1 MSKNSNSRLQNA
13 IYVFTLGMLCAF
25 APMCSDMYLPSLPE
39 IVTYFDSNPAQV
51 QFSLTASFLG
61 LALGQIVIGPV
72 SDAYGRIKPLLV
84 CLVIFTLSS
93 LACALSPN
101 VWSFVF
107 FRLLQ
112 GLSAAGGIVL
122 TRSIACDRFK
132 GNELT
137 SFMSFLMAINSL
149 GPILGPIVGSLV
161 VTYFAWQVIFFIL
174 VGWGLILIYLT
185 KFHVPESLAEAKREK
200 SALISILKM
209 KTDLLNLK
217 FMLTVFSLS
226 FVMGGF
232 FSYLAAS
239 PFVFQKVYGFT
250 PIEYSFT
257 FAFISICISIIA
269 STSGRLSRRLSELK
283 VVIIAY
289 VLLLISGIGV
299 LIISFVRPESFV
311 PVLVCLAIYCAMM
324 GLFQSASHCYNS
336 SKAADFGVV
345 MSFKKGGAGSASGI
359 FGVMYFLI
367 GSLVSP
373 LVGVMGELS
382 MIPFGINLSVCA
394 ILAIVFL
401 YFAVRIKDENNSED

>member
-1 MSKNSNSRLQNA
+1 MSKNSNNRLQYA
-13 IYVFTLGMLCAF
+13 LYVFTLGMLCAF

-39 IVTYFDSNPAQV
+39 IVSYFDSNPAQV

-61 LALGQIVIGPV
+61 LALGQIVIGPI
-72 SDAYGRIKPLLV
+72 SDAYGRIKPLLF

-101 VWSFVF
+101 VWIFVF

-161 VTYFAWQVIFFIL
+161 VTYFTWQVIFFIL
-174 VGWGLILIYLT
+174 VVWGIILIYLT
-185 KFHVPESLAEAKREK
+185 KFHVPESLAVEKREK
-200 SALISILKM
+200 SALVSILKM

-250 PIEYSFT
+250 PVEYSFT
-257 FAFISICISIIA
+257 FAFIAVCITIIA
-269 STSGRLSRRLSELK
+269 SSAGRLSRRLSELK
-283 VVIIAY
+283 VVVFAY

-299 LIISFVRPESFV
+299 LIISFIRPESFV
-311 PVLVCLAIYCAMM
+311 PVLFCLAVYCSMM
-324 GLFQSASHCYNS
+324 GLSQSAG
-336 SKAADFGVV
+336 FGVV

-394 ILAIVFL
+394 ILAIALL
-401 YFAVRIKDENNSED
+401 YFATRIKDKNVSESN

>member
-1 MSKNSNSRLQNA
+1 MSKHSNNRLQYA
-13 IYVFTLGMLCAF
+13 LYVFTLGMLCAF

-39 IVTYFDSNPAQV
+39 IVTYFNSNPAQV

-61 LALGQIVIGPV
+61 LALGQIVIGPI

-101 VWSFVF
+101 VWAFVF

-161 VTYFAWQVIFFIL
+161 VTYFTWQVIFFIL
-174 VGWGLILIYLT
+174 VVWGIILIYLT
-185 KFHVPESLAEAKREK
+185 KFHVPESLAVEKREK
-200 SALISILKM
+200 SALVSILKM

-250 PIEYSFT
+250 PVEYSFT
-257 FAFISICISIIA
+257 FAFIAVCITIIA
-269 STSGRLSRRLSELK
+269 SSAGRLSRRLSELK
-283 VVIIAY
+283 VVVFAY
-289 VLLLISGIGV
+289 ALLLISGIGV
-299 LIISFVRPESFV
+299 LIISFIRPESFV
-311 PVLVCLAIYCAMM
+311 PVLVCLAVYCSMM
-324 GLFQSASHCYNS
+324 GLSQSAG
-336 SKAADFGVV
+336 FGVV

-382 MIPFGINLSVCA
+382 MIPFGLNLSVCA
-394 ILAIVFL
+394 ILAIALL
-401 YFAVRIKDENNSED
+401 YFATRIKDENVSESK

>member
-1 MSKNSNSRLQNA
+1 
-13 IYVFTLGMLCAF
+13 
-25 APMCSDMYLPSLPE
+25 
-39 IVTYFDSNPAQV
+39 
-51 QFSLTASFLG
+51 
-61 LALGQIVIGPV
+61 
-72 SDAYGRIKPLLV
+72 
-84 CLVIFTLSS
+84 
-93 LACALSPN
+93 
-101 VWSFVF
+101 
-107 FRLLQ
+107 
-112 GLSAAGGIVL
+112 
-122 TRSIACDRFK
+122 
-132 GNELT
+132 
-137 SFMSFLMAINSL
+137 MAINSL

-257 FAFISICISIIA
+257 FAFIAICISIIA

-324 GLFQSASHCYNS
+324 GLSQSAG
-336 SKAADFGVV
+336 FGVV
-345 MSFKKGGAGSASGI
+345 MSFKKGEAGSASGI

>member
-1 MSKNSNSRLQNA
+1 MSKNSNSRLQYA
-13 IYVFTLGMLCAF
+13 LYVFTLGMLCAF

-101 VWSFVF
+101 ICSFVF

-122 TRSIACDRFK
+122 TRSIACDKFK

-149 GPILGPIVGSLV
+149 GPILGPIIGSLV
-161 VTYFAWQVIFFIL
+161 VTYFSWPVIFFIL

-185 KFHVPESLAEAKREK
+185 KFHVPESLAVEKREK
-200 SALISILKM
+200 NALVSILRM

-257 FAFISICISIIA
+257 FAFIAICISIIA
-269 STSGRLSRRLSELK
+269 SSAGRLSRRLSELK

-299 LIISFVRPESFV
+299 LIISLVQPESFV
-311 PVLVCLAIYCAMM
+311 PILGCLAIYCAMM
-324 GLFQSASHCYNS
+324 GLSQSAG
-336 SKAADFGVV
+336 FGVV
-345 MSFKKGGAGSASGI
+345 ISFKKGGAGSASGI

-373 LVGVMGELS
+373 FVGVMGELS

-401 YFAVRIKDENNSED
+401 YFAVRIKDENNSEA

>member
-1 MSKNSNSRLQNA
+1 MSKNSNNRLQYA
-13 IYVFTLGMLCAF
+13 LYVFTLGMLCAF

-39 IVTYFDSNPAQV
+39 IVTYFASNPAQV

-61 LALGQIVIGPV
+61 LALGQIVIGPI

-101 VWSFVF
+101 VWIFVF

-112 GLSAAGGIVL
+112 GLSAAGGVVL

-161 VTYFAWQVIFFIL
+161 VTYFTWQMIFFIL
-174 VGWGLILIYLT
+174 VVWGIILIYLT
-185 KFHVPESLAEAKREK
+185 KFHVPESLAVEKREK
-200 SALISILKM
+200 SALVSILKM

-239 PFVFQKVYGFT
+239 PFVFQKVYGFS
-250 PIEYSFT
+250 PVEYSFT
-257 FAFISICISIIA
+257 FAFIAVCITIIA
-269 STSGRLSRRLSELK
+269 SSAGRLSRRLSELK
-283 VVIIAY
+283 VVAFAY
-289 VLLLISGIGV
+289 ALLLISGIGV
-299 LIISFVRPESFV
+299 LIISFIRPESFV
-311 PVLVCLAIYCAMM
+311 PVLVCLAVYCSMM
-324 GLFQSASHCYNS
+324 GLSQSAG
-336 SKAADFGVV
+336 FGVV

-394 ILAIVFL
+394 ILAIALL
-401 YFAVRIKDENNSED
+401 YFAIRIKDKNVSESK

>member
-1 MSKNSNSRLQNA
+1 MTKNSNNRLQYA

-61 LALGQIVIGPV
+61 LAIGQIVVGPV
-72 SDAYGRIKPLLV
+72 SDAYGRIKPLLF

-101 VWSFVF
+101 IWSFIF

-161 VTYFAWQVIFFIL
+161 VTYFSWPVIFFIL
-174 VGWGLILIYLT
+174 VGWGIVLLYLT
-185 KFHVPESLAEAKREK
+185 KFHVPESLAVEKREK
-200 SALISILKM
+200 SALVSILKM

-250 PIEYSFT
+250 PFEYSLT
-257 FAFISICISIIA
+257 FAFIAVCISIIA
-269 STSGRLSRRLSELK
+269 SSAGRLSRRLSELK
-283 VVIIAY
+283 VVFIAY
-289 VLLLISGIGV
+289 LLLLISGAGV
-299 LIISFVRPESFV
+299 LIISFVKPDTFV
-311 PVLVCLAIYCAMM
+311 PILVCLAVYCSMM
-324 GLFQSASHCYNS
+324 GLSQSAG
-336 SKAADFGVV
+336 FGVV
-345 MSFKKGGAGSASGI
+345 MSFKKGGAGAASGI
-359 FGVMYFLI
+359 FGVMYFFI

-373 LVGVMGELS
+373 LVGLMGELS
-382 MIPFGINLSVCA
+382 MIPFGLNLSVCA
-394 ILAIVFL
+394 VLAIVLL
-401 YFAVRIKDENNSED
+401 YIATRIKNENRSED